1 MITTIYFVRHAQPEY
16 ENHDDMSRPLSDKGQ
31 IDRKRVT
38 EFFCDKHIHAILSS
52 PFKRAMDT
60 VDDLAKTKGLP
71 IQIVQDFRERK
82 VDTKWIDDFDAFCKA
97 QWADF
102 QYKLPGGESL
112 KEVQIRNIQALNNV
126 LKDFGGKNIVIGTHG
141 TALSTIINFYN
152 PSFGYEAYEK
162 IRGLMPWIVKFT
174 FNDDQCLKIQP
185 WKMEDGGW

>member
-31 IDRKRVT
+31 IDKKRVT
-38 EFFCDKHIHAILSS
+38 DFFCDKHIHAVLSI
-52 PFKRAMDT
+52 PFKRAVDT

-102 QYKLPGGESL
+102 Q
-112 KEVQIRNIQALNNV
+112 
-126 LKDFGGKNIVIGTHG
+126 
-141 TALSTIINFYN
+141 
-152 PSFGYEAYEK
+152 
-162 IRGLMPWIVKFT
+162 
-174 FNDDQCLKIQP
+174 
-185 WKMEDGGW
+185 WKKYCYWNTWYSIKYHN